1 MTHRNSQLTR
11 GTELETL
18 IPARR
23 QSTSTTL
30 NSQLYTPRQTPG
42 PTSDGDQNC
51 LGLLCST
58 MLTHRFGATDL
69 TTLTCTPQRM
79 DVILPLTKPGEEQS
93 CSYENHSS
101 LLSGWQSLAMLSNLY
116 KYGMSTDVRIW
127 SHILFHQAATF
138 LARIH
143 GQLQH
148 KSTPLHMSPSEN
160 TTRTSIHLMCNN
172 IRIGQLSE
180 TIPGTKKSHQ
190 KQVQEQRS
198 YTK

>member
-1 MTHRNSQLTR
+1 
-11 GTELETL
+11 
-18 IPARR
+18 
-23 QSTSTTL
+23 
-30 NSQLYTPRQTPG
+30 
-42 PTSDGDQNC
+42 
-51 LGLLCST
+51 
-58 MLTHRFGATDL
+58 
-69 TTLTCTPQRM
+69 M

-138 LARIH
+138 LARMH
-143 GQLQH
+143 GQLHH

-198 YTK
+198 YTKWTAKNWTNIAFPLKLHTSHSNNRSGSNKDSGQPCQIRV